1 MWWRFRCRQ
10 PLDLRVRTSHR
21 KRVQVSQIV
30 SGARERAVLRA
41 DFAAHL
47 RSQRGLSE
55 HTVRAYLGDLGDLF
69 GFATRHGRTTL
80 DAIDLGLLRAWLASM
95 AGKHLARATMA
106 RRAAAARTF
115 FGWAVHT
122 GRLADDPTTRL
133 ATTRTT
139 TRLPSVLRQADVAGL
154 LNTAA
159 DAAADRDP
167 IAVRDWAAAE
177 LLYASGVRVG
187 ELCGADVAD
196 LDLDTRSLRV
206 VGKGDKERVVPF
218 GKPAA
223 DALAV
228 WLTQARPRL
237 AGAASGDALFL
248 GAKGG
253 RVDQRRLRDA
263 VHAMAGRAGVDDV
276 APHALRHTAATH
288 LLERGSDL
296 RSVQEL
302 LGHASL
308 GTTQR
313 YTHVSA
319 ERLRSAYQMAHPRA

>member
-1 MWWRFRCRQ
+1 MLGSNGR
-10 PLDLRVRTSHR
+10 
-21 KRVQVSQIV
+21 
-30 SGARERAVLRA
+30 SGARQRRVLRA

-55 HTVRAYLGDLGDLF
+55 NTVRAYLGDLDDLL
-69 GFATRHGRTTL
+69 GFAARHGRTSL
-80 DAIDLGLLRAWLASM
+80 AAIDLGLLRAWLATM
-95 AGKHLARATMA
+95 ASRRLSRATMA

-122 GRLADDPTTRL
+122 GRLADDPTARL
-133 ATTRTT
+133 ATAKTATH
-139 TRLPSVLRQADVAGL
+139 LPTVLREHE
-154 LNTAA
+154 
-159 DAAADRDP
+159 AAALLDHAAQIAREGDP
-167 IAVRDWAAAE
+167 LAVRDWAAAE
-177 LLYASGVRVG
+177 LLYASGIRIG

-196 LDLDTRSLRV
+196 VDLTNQTLRV
-206 VGKGDKERVVPF
+206 LGKGGKERVVPF

-223 DALAV
+223 DALTT
-228 WLTQARPRL
+228 WLTRGRPEL
-237 AGAASGDALFL
+237 AAPASGGALFL
-248 GAKGG
+248 GARGG
-253 RVDQRRLRDA
+253 RVDQRRMRDA
-263 VHAMAGRAGVDDV
+263 VHTMARGAGVEDV
-276 APHALRHTAATH
+276 APHALRHTVATH

-319 ERLRSAYQMAHPRA
+319 ERLRSAYQLAHPRA

>member
-1 MWWRFRCRQ
+1 MSGI
-10 PLDLRVRTSHR
+10 T
-21 KRVQVSQIV
+21 
-30 SGARERAVLRA
+30 SGARQRTVLRA

-55 HTVRAYLGDLGDLF
+55 HTVRAYLGDLADLF
-69 GFATRHGRTTL
+69 GFATRHGRTTA
-80 DAIDLGLLRAWLASM
+80 DAIDLAILRAWLASM
-95 AGKHLARATMA
+95 STKHLARATMA

-122 GRLADDPTTRL
+122 GRLEQDPTTRL
-133 ATTRTT
+133 ATAKTATH
-139 TRLPSVLRQADVAGL
+139 LPTVLRQAEVATL
-154 LNTAA
+154 LDTAA
-159 DAAADRDP
+159 DLAQDLDP
-167 IAVRDWAAAE
+167 VAVRDWAAGE

-196 LDLDTRSLRV
+196 LDLENRSLRV

-223 DALAV
+223 DALTV

-248 GAKGG
+248 GARGG
-253 RVDQRRLRDA
+253 RVDQRRMRDA
-263 VHAMAGRAGVDDV
+263 VHAMARRAGVDDV

-319 ERLRSAYQMAHPRA
+319 ERLRSAYQIAHPRA

>member
-1 MWWRFRCRQ
+1 MQ
-10 PLDLRVRTSHR
+10 VIEITS
-21 KRVQVSQIV
+21 QDS
-30 SGARERAVLRA
+30 ARALLRA

-69 GFATRHGRTTL
+69 GFAVRHGRDTL
-80 DAIDLGLLRAWLASM
+80 DGIDLGVLRSWLAAM
-95 AGKHLARATMA
+95 ASKRLSRATMA

-115 FGWAVHT
+115 FAWAAHT
-122 GRLADDPTTRL
+122 GRLAEDPSARL
-133 ATTRTT
+133 ATGRTPMH
-139 TRLPSVLRQADVAGL
+139 LPTVLRQDDVSTMLDTAGER
-154 LNTAA
+154 AA
-159 DAAADRDP
+159 ERDP
-167 IAVRDWAAAE
+167 LAVRDWAVGE
-177 LLYASGVRVG
+177 LLYASGLRIG

-196 LDLDTRSLRV
+196 LDLASRSLRV

-228 WLTQARPRL
+228 WLSEARPRL
-237 AGAASGDALFL
+237 AGPASGDALFL
-248 GAKGG
+248 GARG
-253 RVDQRRLRDA
+253 RRADQRRLRDA
-263 VHAMAGRAGVDDV
+263 VHTMARRAGVDDV

-302 LGHASL
+302 LGHANL

-319 ERLRSAYQMAHPRA
+319 ERLRSAYQLAHPRA

>member
-1 MWWRFRCRQ
+1 MNRIE
-10 PLDLRVRTSHR
+10 T
-21 KRVQVSQIV
+21 
-30 SGARERAVLRA
+30 GAQQRAVVRA

-55 HTVRAYLGDLGDLF
+55 HTVRAYLGDLADLF
-69 GFATRHGRTTL
+69 GFAARHGRTTL
-80 DAIDLGLLRAWLASM
+80 DAIDLGMLRAWLASM
-95 AGKHLARATMA
+95 AAKHLTRATMA

-115 FGWAVHT
+115 FAWAVHT
-122 GRLADDPTTRL
+122 GRLEQDPTARL

-139 TRLPSVLRQADVAGL
+139 THLPTVLRQADVASL
-154 LNTAA
+154 LDTAA
-159 DAAADRDP
+159 DVAEERDP
-167 IAVRDWAAAE
+167 VAVRDWAAAE

-196 LDLDTRSLRV
+196 VDLENRSLRV

-218 GKPAA
+218 GRPAA
-223 DALAV
+223 DALTV

-237 AGAASGDALFL
+237 AGTASGDALFL

-253 RVDQRRLRDA
+253 RVDQRRMRDA
-263 VHAMAGRAGVDDV
+263 VHAMARRAGVDDV

>member
-1 MWWRFRCRQ
+1 MSAITRHGKC
-10 PLDLRVRTSHR
+10 
-21 KRVQVSQIV
+21 VQVGTIA
-30 SGARERAVLRA
+30 SGARERAILRA

-55 HTVRAYLGDLGDLF
+55 HTVRAYLGDLADLF
-69 GFATRHGRTTL
+69 GYAERHGRTGL
-80 DAIDLGLLRAWLASM
+80 DAIDLGLLRGWLASM
-95 AGKHLARATMA
+95 AAKRLSRATMA
-106 RRAAAARTF
+106 RRSAAARTF
-115 FGWAVHT
+115 FAWAVHT
-122 GRLADDPTTRL
+122 GRLAQDPTLRL
-133 ATTRTT
+133 ATTRTASH
-139 TRLPSVLRQADVAGL
+139 LPTVLRQSEVATL
-154 LNTAA
+154 LDTQAGKAA
-159 DAAADRDP
+159 EDHDP
-167 IAVRDWAAAE
+167 VAVRDWAAAE
-177 LLYASGVRVG
+177 LLYASGVRIG

-196 LDLDTRSLRV
+196 LDLESRSLRV

-223 DALAV
+223 DALRV

-237 AGAASGDALFL
+237 AGPASGDALFL

-263 VHAMAGRAGVDDV
+263 VHAMASRADVDDV

-302 LGHASL
+302 LGHVSL

-319 ERLRSAYQMAHPRA
+319 ERLRSAYQIAHPRA